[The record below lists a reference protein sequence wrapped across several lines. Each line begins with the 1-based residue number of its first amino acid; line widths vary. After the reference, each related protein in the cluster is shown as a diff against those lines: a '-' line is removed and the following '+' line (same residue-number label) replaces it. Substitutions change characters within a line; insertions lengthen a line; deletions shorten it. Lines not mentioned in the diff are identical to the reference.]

1 MRNTAINPALF
12 FLGSLTLNNI
22 GIGKIMIII
31 SVEMLKIAFVI
42 RWFVAAEHCT
52 ETYVSEVGCEHMWRY
67 AYCYW
72 LEPPNIA
79 RKVYKCK
86 LSSYVSGV

>member
-22 GIGKIMIII
+22 GIGKMIMII
-31 SVEMLKIAFVI
+31 SVEMLKTAFVI

-52 ETYVSEVGCEHMWRY
+52 GTNVSKVGCEQMWRY

-79 RKVYKCK
+79 RRVYKSK